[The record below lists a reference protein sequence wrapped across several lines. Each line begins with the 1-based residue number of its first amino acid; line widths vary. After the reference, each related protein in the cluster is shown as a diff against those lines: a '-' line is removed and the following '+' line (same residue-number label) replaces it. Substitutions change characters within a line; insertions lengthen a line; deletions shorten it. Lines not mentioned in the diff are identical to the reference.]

1 MTGVTL
7 VIPLVFWRI
16 STFDSPGVTLK
27 STSGTTLPVFP
38 SRTTNFGDT
47 KNPLPNDVIPIDSKD
62 ARESILIT
70 WGKRTLGFRVLS
82 DGYLNPISLIDMD
95 FIDPI
100 SELKVSKIAP
110 LPAEDITVVIPGKE

>member
-1 MTGVTL
+1 MTFD
-7 VIPLVFWRI
+7 IPSVFWRI
-16 STFDSPGVTLK
+16 SMLDSPGVTFK
-27 STSGTTLPVFP
+27 STLGTTLLVFP

-70 WGKRTLGFRVLS
+70 WGKRTLGLRVLS
-82 DGYLNPISLIDMD
+82 EGYLNPISFIDIV

-100 SELKVSKIAP
+100 PDPKVSKIAP
-110 LPAEDITVVIPGKE
+110 LPEAVLTVVIPGKE